1 MQSTA
6 ARLRRVLAPLE
17 WIVPVLLM
25 LPACRANRIV
35 QGSAA
40 TYVGAA
46 RCAACH
52 QEETTLWKRSAHGN
66 HAFLTSPE
74 VVKGDFEHKNVYVFR
89 GVTSRM
95 WTKGGKYYMETEGPS
110 GAPETYT
117 VDLVLGWRQ
126 TQVYLTR
133 FPDGRYQVLP
143 TYYDLDEKLWYD
155 QTEGVV
161 PSGGRKLTPK
171 DNSFWANQGRTWNSG
186 CSGCHGSQVE
196 KHFDVKAGEYRT
208 TWVDLT
214 INCESCH
221 GPGSRH
227 VEAWT
232 KAGAAGKVAPEQG
245 ALVKLGMLSPRRQ
258 VDACAKCHAA
268 KATLVR
274 GFR

>member
-1 MQSTA
+1 
-6 ARLRRVLAPLE
+6 
-17 WIVPVLLM
+17 
-25 LPACRANRIV
+25 
-35 QGSAA
+35 
-40 TYVGAA
+40 
-46 RCAACH
+46 
-52 QEETTLWKRSAHGN
+52 
-66 HAFLTSPE
+66 
-74 VVKGDFEHKNVYVFR
+74 
-89 GVTSRM
+89 M

-161 PSGGRKLTPK
+161 PSGGHKLTPK

-245 ALVKLGMLSPRRQ
+245 ALVKLGAVLFGN
-258 VDACAKCHAA
+258 VFGH
-268 KATLVR
+268 
-274 GFR
+274 GFRHAIKSYFDPLNGAGTLGDGLSHVFDMAVHGIVKNE